1 MKQRYYSYKPSGIDW
16 IGDIPSHW
24 DITPLKRNLRMPLK
38 YGANEPAESEDK
50 NYPRYIR
57 ITDIDSNG
65 NLKDETF
72 KSLEPSK
79 ATDYLLVKGD
89 VLFAR
94 SGATVGKTYIFKE
107 PYEACFAGYLIKA
120 SCSLRLS
127 PQFLFYYTNSGMYN
141 NWKNSIFIQST
152 IQNIGADKYSLLPLP
167 LPPLAEQEAI
177 AAWLDEK
184 CGEIDA
190 AIAKVDREIELI
202 DELKQSEISRVVT
215 RGLNPDTPLRPS
227 GIDWIGDVPEHWEIC
242 RIKHKA
248 DVVLGKMLLNEPPKE
263 QRNIYSKEKY
273 LKSRNI
279 GWLNLLLDE
288 VDEMWFNESEKSLY
302 KLNDGDVLVNEGGD
316 IGKVAI
322 WHNQEDSFYI
332 QNSVHK
338 ISPIGVTSGFL
349 VYWIFSLSKRDYFWS
364 IVSQVSIAHLTKEK
378 LSNTPLIVPPLA
390 EQQAIADYLDKKCA
404 EIDGLKAK
412 LSRKHK
418 TLTELRQSI
427 ISEVVTGKRRVAAC
441 RDRIIRDIDID
452 NRDIDIDRGI
462 DIDNGGRDIDRGI
475 DIDNGGRDRSRPYKH
490 HHNNNSHKH

>member
-1 MKQRYYSYKPSGIDW
+1 MGGITMKQRYDSYKPSGIDW

-79 ATDYLLVKGD
+79 ATDYLLAKGD

-167 LPPLAEQEAI
+167 LPPIAEQEAI

-202 DELKQSEISRVVT
+202 DELKQSKISRVVT
-215 RGLNPDTPLRPS
+215 RGLNPDALLRPS
-227 GIDWIGDVPEHWEIC
+227 GIDWIGDIPKHWTKCRLKFIGSARNGLTYSPSDVKDSGKLVIRSSNIQDAKLNYDDCVFVANYPETLSVNSGDTIIC
-242 RIKHKA
+242 SRNGSIKLIGKSVFIEDDMDVTFGAFMMRFRPYEHPKYSHYLLSIAISRYKGLFATTTINQLTA
-248 DVVLGKMLLNEPPKE
+248 DSLGKMEAVMPPYME
-263 QRNIYSKEKY
+263 Q
-273 LKSRNI
+273 
-279 GWLNLLLDE
+279 
-288 VDEMWFNESEKSLY
+288 V
-302 KLNDGDVLVNEGGD
+302 
-316 IGKVAI
+316 
-322 WHNQEDSFYI
+322 Q
-332 QNSVHK
+332 
-338 ISPIGVTSGFL
+338 
-349 VYWIFSLSKRDYFWS
+349 
-364 IVSQVSIAHLTKEK
+364 
-378 LSNTPLIVPPLA
+378 
-390 EQQAIADYLDKKCA
+390 IADYLDKQCA
-404 EIDGLKAK
+404 EIDGLKEK
-412 LSRKHK
+412 LSMKRE

-427 ISEVVTGKRRVAAC
+427 ISEVVTGKRKV
-441 RDRIIRDIDID
+441 I
-452 NRDIDIDRGI
+452 
-462 DIDNGGRDIDRGI
+462 
-475 DIDNGGRDRSRPYKH
+475 
-490 HHNNNSHKH
+490 

>member
-1 MKQRYYSYKPSGIDW
+1 MKQRYDSYKPSGIDW

-24 DITPLKRNLRMPLK
+24 NIVRLAHIFNAKAGGDAKPELYSDT
-38 YGANEPAESEDK
+38 
-50 NYPRYIR
+50 
-57 ITDIDSNG
+57 
-65 NLKDETF
+65 KDAQHPF
-72 KSLEPSK
+72 P
-79 ATDYLLVKGD
+79 V
-89 VLFAR
+89 
-94 SGATVGKTYIFKE
+94 
-107 PYEACFAGYLIKA
+107 
-120 SCSLRLS
+120 
-127 PQFLFYYTNSGMYN
+127 YTNSLSEKQVYAYTSSSTFQSG
-141 NWKNSIFIQST
+141 SITVTGRGEIGHAFLRDTDFDAIIRLLVLTPRIGLCCKYFTYFIDGVMEFFSDSAAVSQLSAQQ
-152 IQNIGADKYSLLPLP
+152 INKELVI
-167 LPPLAEQEAI
+167 LPPLSEQQAI
-177 AAWLDEK
+177 ADYLDAK
-184 CGEIDA
+184 CAEIDA

-215 RGLNPDTPLRPS
+215 RGLNPDAPLRPS
-227 GIDWIGDVPEHWEIC
+227 GIDWIGDIPEHWKIC

-412 LSRKHK
+412 LSKKRE

-427 ISEVVTGKRRVAAC
+427 ISEVVTGKRKV
-441 RDRIIRDIDID
+441 I
-452 NRDIDIDRGI
+452 
-462 DIDNGGRDIDRGI
+462 
-475 DIDNGGRDRSRPYKH
+475 
-490 HHNNNSHKH
+490 